1 MGKELVLFLDE
12 SGDHSL
18 IKIDDQYPMFVL
30 AGVMM
35 DREYHDT
42 QAVKIMKGLK
52 QSLFRRT
59 DIIFHTADISRNKNG
74 FERLKET
81 EFRNQFYGA
90 LNNMMAELKYMIV
103 AVAIK
108 KHEHNKKYG
117 LAALDPYLLSL
128 ECIVE
133 RFVFECGDNN
143 KQGLIVAESRNSIL
157 DNELE
162 LAYLNLKIQGTRY
175 IKATQIKERIKQF
188 TIRDK
193 KENLPGLQIADLVAS
208 PIGRFIL
215 KKKIKPDF
223 EIIKNKFRKGKS
235 EKIGGYG
242 LVVLPKK

>member
-1 MGKELVLFLDE
+1 MGKELLLFLDE

-35 DREYHDT
+35 DRDYHDT
-42 QAVKIMKGLK
+42 DAAKIMNDLK
-52 QSLFRRT
+52 QSLFDRT
-59 DIIFHTADISRNKNG
+59 DIILHTADISRNKNG
-74 FERLKET
+74 FERLKEK
-81 EFRNQFYGA
+81 EFRNRFYDA
-90 LNNMMAELKYMIV
+90 LNTMMGELEYMVV

-108 KHEHNKKYG
+108 KHEHNEKYG

-128 ECIVE
+128 ECIIE
-133 RFVFECGDNN
+133 RFIFECEENE
-143 KQGLIVAESRNSIL
+143 KQGLIMAESRNSIL

-162 LAYLNLKIQGTRY
+162 LAYLNLKIQGTKY
-175 IKATQIKERIKQF
+175 IKAKQVKERVKQF
-188 TIRDK
+188 IIRDK
-193 KENLPGLQIADLVAS
+193 KENIPGLQIADLVAS

-223 EIIKNKFRKGKS
+223 EIIKNKFRKGNS
-235 EKIGGYG
+235 GKIGGYG